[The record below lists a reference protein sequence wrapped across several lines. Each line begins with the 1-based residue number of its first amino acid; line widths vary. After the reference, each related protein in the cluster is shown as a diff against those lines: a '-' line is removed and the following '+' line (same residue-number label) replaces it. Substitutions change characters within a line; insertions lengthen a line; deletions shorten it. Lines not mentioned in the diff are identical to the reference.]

1 VFKKKWKS
9 LGVRRIFMEAPEVLM
24 KIQLFL
30 RCYARLQEAIG
41 TLRRLLNSLCNM
53 ETRRPYEVVE
63 GYRRF

>member
-1 VFKKKWKS
+1 
-9 LGVRRIFMEAPEVLM
+9 MEAPEVLM

-41 TLRRLLNSLCNM
+41 TLWRLLNSLCNM